1 MIKNTALSLLRKIY
15 YFLFTVLF
23 FVIFI
28 IVLVPF
34 GLILKYIFRVDLLNT
49 KKKNVKT
56 FKVNAK

>member
-28 IVLVPF
+28 IVFVPF
-34 GLILKYIFRVDLLNT
+34 GLILRYIFRVDLLNT
-49 KKKNVKT
+49 EKKNVKT
-56 FKVNAK
+56 FKINAK